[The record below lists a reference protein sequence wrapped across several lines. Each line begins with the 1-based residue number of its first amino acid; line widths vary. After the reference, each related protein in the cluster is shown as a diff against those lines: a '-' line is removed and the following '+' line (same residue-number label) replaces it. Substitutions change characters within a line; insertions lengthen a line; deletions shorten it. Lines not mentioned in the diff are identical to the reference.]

1 MCMIAAKFSVVKHEI
16 DLLRE
21 LQLRLPLSIVRSDS
35 GLRGMSES
43 RIRRPSR

>member
-1 MCMIAAKFSVVKHEI
+1 MIAAKFSVGKHGI

-21 LQLRLPLSIVRSDS
+21 PQLTLQLSIFRSDS